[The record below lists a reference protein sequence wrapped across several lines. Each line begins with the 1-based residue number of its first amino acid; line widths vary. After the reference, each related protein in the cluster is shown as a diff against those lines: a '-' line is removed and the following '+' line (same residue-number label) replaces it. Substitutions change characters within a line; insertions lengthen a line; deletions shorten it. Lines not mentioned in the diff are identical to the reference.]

1 MFCRTPSSRSAA
13 GTTAPAAAS
22 DPELPRGPHPSS
34 PSVIARRT
42 AIGSPRSGRERDRRR
57 RGPLRGMPG
66 DQPREI
72 GAPGEGATGLARWKD
87 ADMRGL
93 VDHGAWV
100 WPVVLREGDV
110 ELRPLRRSDAQV
122 WRAVRS
128 ANVSWLTPWEATH
141 PDAEASP
148 PPTFGQMVRS
158 FNREARSGRML
169 PLAVIYRGDLVGQLT
184 VSGIAWGSLRSA
196 HAGYWVD
203 RRGGGG
209 GHIPPPPAVTGGHRL
224 FSLGPPPAGGNHP
237 PGNGGGRRGGPQT
250 R

>member
-1 MFCRTPSSRSAA
+1 
-13 GTTAPAAAS
+13 
-22 DPELPRGPHPSS
+22 
-34 PSVIARRT
+34 
-42 AIGSPRSGRERDRRR
+42 
-57 RGPLRGMPG
+57 
-66 DQPREI
+66 
-72 GAPGEGATGLARWKD
+72 
-87 ADMRGL
+87 MRGL

-141 PDAEASP
+141 PDADAGP

-169 PLAVIYRGDLVGQLT
+169 PLAVTYRGDLVGQLT

-203 RRGGGG
+203 RRVAGRGVIPTALALAVDHCFFTVGLHRIEINIRPENAASLRVAHKLGFRPEGLRPRYLHIDGAWRDHASFALTVEDVPGGLLSRWRQLQADRDAERS
-209 GHIPPPPAVTGGHRL
+209 H
-224 FSLGPPPAGGNHP
+224 
-237 PGNGGGRRGGPQT
+237 
-250 R
+250 

>member
-1 MFCRTPSSRSAA
+1 
-13 GTTAPAAAS
+13 
-22 DPELPRGPHPSS
+22 
-34 PSVIARRT
+34 
-42 AIGSPRSGRERDRRR
+42 
-57 RGPLRGMPG
+57 
-66 DQPREI
+66 
-72 GAPGEGATGLARWKD
+72 
-87 ADMRGL
+87 MRGL

-141 PDAEASP
+141 PDAEAIP

-169 PLAVIYRGDLVGQLT
+169 PLAVTYRGELVGQLT

-196 HAGYWVD
+196 HAGYRVD
-203 RRGGGG
+203 RRVAGKGGDSDRARRSPWITASSPSGCTASRSTFARRTPRACAWPTSWGSVLQGLRPRFLHIDGAWRDHAAFALTVEDVPGG
-209 GHIPPPPAVTGGHRL
+209 LLTRWRQTQADRDAEAFHISHM
-224 FSLGPPPAGGNHP
+224 SL
-237 PGNGGGRRGGPQT
+237 
-250 R
+250 